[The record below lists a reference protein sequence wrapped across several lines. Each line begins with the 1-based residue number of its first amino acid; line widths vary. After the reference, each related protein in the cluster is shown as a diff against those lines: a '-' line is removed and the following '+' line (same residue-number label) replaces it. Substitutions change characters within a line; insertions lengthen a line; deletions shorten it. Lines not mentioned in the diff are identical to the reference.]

1 MRFPTLLGSLVLGF
15 VLTGCARTLDAQP
28 IGTAQPVAQ
37 LQDGFHNINRDG
49 KLYFASV
56 PTKAGLDAMAYF
68 GVKVIINIR
77 TADRIETDEFDH
89 EAYAKSLGMDY
100 VWLPTTPSTL
110 DNATVDRFAKVL
122 AGTTG
127 PALLHCNSAN
137 TAGGLWAAYLTQKRG
152 VPIDEA
158 IAKGRAAGLSRDSM
172 VESVRRVAGDES
184 P

>member
-1 MRFPTLLGSLVLGF
+1 MRFSPLLVSLVLGF

-28 IGTAQPVAQ
+28 IGTAKPVAE
-37 LQDGFHNINRDG
+37 LADGFHNINQDG
-49 KLYFASV
+49 KLYFAGK
-56 PTKAGLDAMAYF
+56 PTKAGLDAMAAR
-68 GVKVIINIR
+68 GVKVIVNIR

-100 VWLPTTPSTL
+100 VWLPTTPDSL
-110 DNATVDRFAKVL
+110 DDATVDRFAEVL
-122 AGTTG
+122 ASTTG

-137 TAGGLWAAYLTQKRG
+137 TAGGLWAAYLAQKRG

-158 IAKGRAAGLSRDSM
+158 IAKGKAAGLSRDSM
-172 VESVRRVAGDES
+172 VEAVQRVVGVDS